1 MFITLKILFKTQFN
15 KIYKGKRK
23 GWYLPIMAE
32 LVTVKKSK
40 LIRRLGIPKLID
52 YFLKLSNRIYDFVST
67 DFSSSRKKYDFLII
81 LLRLYFGGL
90 FLRIMSVKKAIDVA
104 MSKTKLLFSWVAN
117 FTISGV
123 DNARLFVI
131 AGSNT
136 CAGNKSCY
144 KTVKSYQSEDIP
156 TFFQLFLEQAGL
168 KAVKRWN

>member
-1 MFITLKILFKTQFN
+1 
-15 KIYKGKRK
+15 
-23 GWYLPIMAE
+23 
-32 LVTVKKSK
+32 
-40 LIRRLGIPKLID
+40 
-52 YFLKLSNRIYDFVST
+52 
-67 DFSSSRKKYDFLII
+67 
-81 LLRLYFGGL
+81 
-90 FLRIMSVKKAIDVA
+90 MSVKKAIDVA
-104 MSKTKLLFSWVAN
+104 MSKTKLLFSWVTN

-131 AGSNT
+131 TGTDT